1 MGRTVRQPVESA
13 GSISSELAVTR
24 EKADN
29 ITQAVTTTTQVAGQ
43 TNLPSTNAAGEAEKA
58 G

>member
-1 MGRTVRQPVESA
+1 MQQLVESA
-13 GSISSELAVTR
+13 GSTSSKLAVTR
-24 EKADN
+24 AKAGN
-29 ITQAVTTTTQVAGQ
+29 ITQAVTTTQVAGQ